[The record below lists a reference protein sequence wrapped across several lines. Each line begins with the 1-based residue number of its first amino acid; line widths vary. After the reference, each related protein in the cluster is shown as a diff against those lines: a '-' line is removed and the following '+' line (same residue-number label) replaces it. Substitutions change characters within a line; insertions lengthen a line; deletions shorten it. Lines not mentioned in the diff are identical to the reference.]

1 MSRLAFARRVVV
13 AAVVCAV
20 VLAGVAPFAAVSA
33 AGAASSATV
42 SVAGVDSVGLEE
54 TATATLRAADVP
66 AGAGVGAFAVNV
78 TYDPSVVS
86 VRVADSDFAVETAAP
101 ESGVLRIVG
110 YTDARSGPT
119 GDVALAALDVT
130 GESAGDATLGV
141 EVDTLADAD
150 GSAITRTTADASV
163 EVTGGSDGGE
173 TDGGDTTDSPDD
185 PGGESDD
192 DTGGSSGG
200 SNSGG
205 ARTSV
210 RTSASNGGLAVD
222 IRNAKP
228 GAPVEVD
235 LSGVER
241 GGVRVDGLSLTLGA
255 KSDAKLTVRALD
267 SVPDGTPALDGGPLS
282 YLDVAHD
289 VDDSAISGVNFTV
302 SVSKATLTDRGLDPA
317 DLRLYRYSDGEWR
330 ALSTG
335 VAGETDDEVRFTAV
349 SPGLSV
355 FALAPAPAGA
365 AFAVTTGP
373 LPSSVVVG
381 DSVTVTATVENTG
394 QTRGETTVDLTV
406 DGAVSESRT
415 LDLAPGETRTVE
427 FVVAADAVGRY
438 DVAVDGVSAGT
449 LRVDAESTPTP
460 TATTESEPATTG
472 TSTPGFGA
480 VTAAL
485 AAALAALVALARR
498 RT

>member
-1 MSRLAFARRVVV
+1 MSHLELARRFVV
-13 AAVVCAV
+13 AAVVCSV
-20 VLAGVAPFAAVSA
+20 VLAGVAPAAVST

-42 SVAGVDSVGLEE
+42 SVAGVSSVGVDE

-66 AGAGVGAFAVNV
+66 ASAGVGAFAVNV

-86 VRVADSDFAVETAAP
+86 VRVAESDFAVETAAP

-110 YTDARSGPT
+110 YTDARTGRT

-163 EVTGGSDGGE
+163 EVSGGSGS
-173 TDGGDTTDSPDD
+173 GDDRDD
-185 PGGESDD
+185 SDD
-192 DTGGSSGG
+192 DTDDDGGSSGG
-200 SNSGG
+200 SGSGG

-210 RTSASNGGLAVD
+210 RTSVSGGGLAVD

-228 GAPVEVD
+228 GTPVDVD
-235 LSGVER
+235 FSDVET

-255 KSDAKLTVRALD
+255 KSDARLTVRALD
-267 SVPDGTPALDGGPLS
+267 SVPDGTPALDGEPLS

-289 VDDSAISGVNFTV
+289 VDDSAVDGVDFTL
-302 SVSKATLTDRGLDPA
+302 SVSAATLSDRGLDPA

-330 ALSTG
+330 ALSTSV
-335 VAGETDDEVRFTAV
+335 VAETDGEVRLTAA

-355 FALAPAPAGA
+355 FALAPAPAEA
-365 AFAVTTGP
+365 AFAVTTGS
-373 LPSSVVVG
+373 LPSSAVVG

-406 DGAVSESRT
+406 DGAVRDSRT

-427 FVVAADAVGRY
+427 FAVAADAVGRY
-438 DVAVDGVSAGT
+438 DVAVAGVSAGS
-449 LRVDAESTPTP
+449 LQVDAEETPTP
-460 TATTESEPATTG
+460 TATTASTASTESEPATTD
-472 TSTPGFGA
+472 TRTPGFGA
-480 VTAAL
+480 VSAAL

-498 RT
+498 RP